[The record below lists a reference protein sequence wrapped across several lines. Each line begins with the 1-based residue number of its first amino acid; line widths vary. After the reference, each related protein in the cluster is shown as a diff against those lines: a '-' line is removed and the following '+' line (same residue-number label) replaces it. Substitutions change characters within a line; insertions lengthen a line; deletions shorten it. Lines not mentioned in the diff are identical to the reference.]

1 MNDTLALLL
10 VVVVGYLLG
19 STPSGYL
26 LGRWL
31 AGVDLRQHGSGS
43 TGATNT
49 MRVLGARGFALT
61 FLADVLKAAAAIVVA
76 RTLVGDA
83 LGPSVAECL
92 AAIAAIVGHNWSLFI
107 GFAGG
112 RGVACSVG
120 AMLLLYWP
128 GALVGLI
135 AAALLIYLT
144 RYVSL
149 GSIAGTLIGLIVTLM
164 AVAQGVR
171 PGALGLFALA
181 TAVLVIAQHRG
192 NIARLRAGTERKI
205 GQRA

>member
-1 MNDTLALLL
+1 MSDALALLF
-10 VVVVGYLLG
+10 VVVAGYLLG
-19 STPSGYL
+19 SIPSGYL

-31 AGVDLRQHGSGS
+31 AGVDLRQYGSGS

-61 FLADVLKAAAAIVVA
+61 FLADAAKAAAASLLA
-76 RTLVGDA
+76 RALLGDA
-83 LGPSVAECL
+83 LGPATAECL
-92 AAIAAIVGHNWSLFI
+92 AAIAAIVGHNWSVFI

-135 AAALLIYLT
+135 AAAILIYLT

-149 GSIAGTLIGLIVTLM
+149 GSIAGTAIGLLATLVAM
-164 AVAQGVR
+164 AEGLR
-171 PGALGLFALA
+171 PPALALFAAA

-192 NIARLRAGTERKI
+192 NIARLLAGTERKI

>member
-1 MNDTLALLL
+1 MSDALATAA
-10 VVVVGYLLG
+10 VVVAGYLLG
-19 STPSGYL
+19 SIPSGYL

-31 AGVDLRQHGSGS
+31 AGVDLRQYGSGS

-61 FLADVLKAAAAIVVA
+61 FVADALKAAAAILLA
-76 RTLVGDA
+76 RALVGDA

-92 AAIAAIVGHNWSLFI
+92 AAIAAIVGHNWSVFI
-107 GFAGG
+107 GFSGG

-135 AAALLIYLT
+135 AAAILIYVT

-149 GSIAGTLIGLIVTLM
+149 GSIAGTVIGLVATLL
-164 AVAQGVR
+164 AVGQGLR
-171 PGALGLFALA
+171 PPALGLFAVA
-181 TAVLVIAQHRG
+181 TAILVLVQHRG
-192 NIARLRAGTERKI
+192 NIARLLAGTERKI

>member
-1 MNDTLALLL
+1 MSDAVGLALA
-10 VVVVGYLLG
+10 VAAGYLLG
-19 STPSGYL
+19 SIPSGYL

-31 AGVDLRQHGSGS
+31 AGIDLRQYGSGS

-61 FLADVLKAAAAIVVA
+61 FAADVLKAAAAILLA
-76 RTLVGDA
+76 RALVGDA
-83 LGPSVAECL
+83 LGPAVAECL
-92 AAIAAIVGHNWSLFI
+92 AAIAAIVGHNWSVFI

-112 RGVACSVG
+112 RGAACSVG

-128 GALVGLI
+128 GALVGLL
-135 AAALLIYLT
+135 AAAILIYLT

-149 GSIAGTLIGLIVTLM
+149 GSIAGTLIGLIVTLT
-164 AVAQGVR
+164 AVAQGVL
-171 PGALGLFALA
+171 PAALGVFAVA
-181 TAVLVIAQHRG
+181 TAALVIVQHRG
-192 NIARLRAGTERKI
+192 NIARLLAGTERKI